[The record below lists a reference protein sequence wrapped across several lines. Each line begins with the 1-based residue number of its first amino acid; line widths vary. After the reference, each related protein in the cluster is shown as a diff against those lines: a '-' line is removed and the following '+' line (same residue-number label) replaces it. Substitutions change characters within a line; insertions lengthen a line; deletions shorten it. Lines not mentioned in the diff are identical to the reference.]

1 MATSLIDLLA
11 GSSTPEK
18 IIVQSGDTL
27 SKIADRTGVSV
38 EDLARIN
45 QIANPNLIGVGQEIS
60 TGNELR
66 SATLLSGVTSKAK
79 ELYEGV
85 AGYANPIKVL
95 LRYVAGSEA
104 PISRDTFS
112 EEGLEVVRQI
122 AKQGGARWYNKYHD
136 LGGGY
141 TTGNVQERSLGSNAA
156 ADEVALILGRFTT
169 RRNEDGSV
177 SIVDKYDFEDKKK
190 NLERAV
196 AREELGASA
205 MSLSSRIQAYA
216 PSIRNIIRRLTFRDE
231 SDAMPVDITFT
242 PEEMRR

>member
-1 MATSLIDLLA
+1 MATSLLDLVA

-18 IIVQSGDTL
+18 IVVQPGDNL
-27 SKIADRTGVSV
+27 SKIAARTGVSV
-38 EDLARIN
+38 EDLVRIN
-45 QIANPNLIGVGQEIS
+45 KISNPNLISVGQEIS

-66 SATLLSGVTSKAK
+66 SAGLLSGATNKAK

-104 PISRDTFS
+104 PITRDTFS
-112 EEGLEVVRQI
+112 EEGLELIRQI
-122 AKQGGARWYNKYHD
+122 AKEGGAKWYNKYYER
-136 LGGGY
+136 GGGY
-141 TTGNVQERSLGSNAA
+141 TTGNVQERALGSNAA
-156 ADEVALILGRFTT
+156 ADEVALILGRFGT
-169 RRNEDGSV
+169 RSNEDGSV
-177 SIVDKYDFEDKKK
+177 SVVDRYDFEDKEE
-190 NLERAV
+190 NLRRAQ
-196 AREELGASA
+196 ARKELGASA
-205 MSLSSRIQAYA
+205 MSLSSQIQAYA